1 MSKVLVVDTQKRPLN
16 PVHPGRA
23 RILLS
28 SDQAAVYRRYPFT
41 IILKKSIEKPDVETL
56 RVKID
61 PGSRNTGIAVVNDAN
76 AEVVF
81 AAVLTHRGEA
91 IRKALEQRRAARRS
105 RRQRHTR
112 YRKPRFLNRR
122 QRKEGWLPP
131 SLESRIANV
140 LTWVKRLRRLCPIGA
155 MSMELVRFD
164 LQFLEHPGISGIE
177 YQQGTLQGY
186 ELREYL
192 LEKWDRRCA
201 YCDVCDVPLQVEHVR
216 CRAKLGSSRVSNLAL
231 ACGPCNLKKGTQDIS
246 AFLQDDPER
255 LGRILNQLK
264 APLQDAAAVN
274 TTRWVLY
281 ERLQEFGLPVE
292 IGSGGLT
299 MYNRILRGFPKM
311 HWLDAACVGNSTP
324 EPLEVEGVVPLL
336 INATGHGSRQVCL
349 MDRYGFP
356 RTAAKRLKRVN
367 GFQTG
372 DIVEAIVT
380 KGKKIGTYVGRVSI
394 RATGYFNITTEQGTV
409 QGISHRFCKRVHRCD
424 GYNYSEGRGGAFS
437 QSLERDRSARRF
449 GMSI

>member
-1 MSKVLVVDTQKRPLN
+1 M
-16 PVHPGRA
+16 
-23 RILLS
+23 
-28 SDQAAVYRRYPFT
+28 YRRYPFT
-41 IILKKSIEKPDVETL
+41 IILKKTIEKPDVATL

-81 AAVLTHRGEA
+81 AAVLTHRGET

-122 QRKEGWLPP
+122 KRKEGWVPP

-177 YQQGTLQGY
+177 YQQGTLKGY

-264 APLQDAAAVN
+264 TPLQDAAAVN
-274 TTRWVLY
+274 TIRWVLY
-281 ERLQEFGLPVE
+281 DRLQEFGLPVE

-299 MYNRILRGFPKM
+299 MYNRILRGIPENALARCGLCWQQHTRASSGRGCGATAHSRHGARITSSVPDGSLRFPANGCK
-311 HWLDAACVGNSTP
+311 AAKTRQR
-324 EPLEVEGVVPLL
+324 VP
-336 INATGHGSRQVCL
+336 NWRYRRGYRDKRQEDRQVCRACL
-349 MDRYGFP
+349 DTRDGLLQYY
-356 RTAAKRLKRVN
+356 
-367 GFQTG
+367 
-372 DIVEAIVT
+372 D
-380 KGKKIGTYVGRVSI
+380 GTR
-394 RATGYFNITTEQGTV
+394 
-409 QGISHRFCKRVHRCD
+409 H
-424 GYNYSEGRGGAFS
+424 GAGH
-437 QSLERDRSARRF
+437 QPPLL
-449 GMSI
+449 